1 MSNIS
6 PLGGFTSGSGS
17 GSLPPA
23 LIIAT
28 SQNVTV
34 PAGVGHARIVA
45 GGGGGGAPGA
55 PSASTYTAQAGSQG
69 GCQGVIV
76 DEVVAVTAGHLLAV
90 TIGAGGRGGTGGAAG
105 GNQGTTGSYGGTTV
119 VTDSTAGQTLIK
131 AYGGNGGYFLSTVNG
146 GPNASIA
153 TYGYL
158 GVTHTG
164 TPRAGEGGSAAAGA
178 TGAPAGVGFSIGGS
192 HGGTATATLGGGVYP
207 VQTIAVPN
215 AGNPPQSATVNGM
228 NGPTPVIPCAGG
240 NGGGGGA
247 PGGSGGNGSPG
258 APGIVFIEWL
268 P

>member
-6 PLGGFTSGSGS
+6 PLGGFTSGS

-34 PAGVGHARIVA
+34 PAGAGHARIVA

-76 DEVVAVTAGHLLAV
+76 DEVVAVTPGHTLSV
-90 TIGAGGRGGTGGAAG
+90 TIGAGGAGGTGGAPG
-105 GNQGTTGSYGGTTV
+105 GNPGAHGAYGGTTK
-119 VTDSTAGQTLIK
+119 VTDTTAGQTLVQ
-131 AYGGNGGYFLSTVNG
+131 ALGGNGGYWLSTTNG
-146 GPNASIA
+146 GPNPAIPA
-153 TYGYL
+153 YGYQ
-158 GVTHTG
+158 GTSTTG
-164 TPRAGEGGSAAAGA
+164 TPGPGEPGSAAAGA
-178 TGAPAGVGFSIGGS
+178 FAAPAGVGFSIGGS

-207 VQTIAVPN
+207 VQTVAVPN
-215 AGNPPQSATVNGM
+215 TGNPPQSATANGS